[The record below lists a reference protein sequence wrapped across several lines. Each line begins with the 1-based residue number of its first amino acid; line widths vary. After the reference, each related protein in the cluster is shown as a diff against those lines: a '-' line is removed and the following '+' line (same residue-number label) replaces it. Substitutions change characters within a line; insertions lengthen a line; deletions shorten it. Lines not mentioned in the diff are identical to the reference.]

1 MNWNN
6 GSNKMLYVYIDA
18 CRTYHARKSVVCS
31 CYNALGPIHVK
42 LPQIYPFNSKLAEY
56 WIIHN
61 LLISSST
68 LFCYLYVNLAKWTE
82 NEKNIR
88 LNIPFSKKKMQ
99 SKTTETQNMTVNKYK
114 IHELLKFSFSQTK
127 TNKIIKKIK

>member
-1 MNWNN
+1 
-6 GSNKMLYVYIDA
+6 MLSLCEFGKI
-18 CRTYHARKSVVCS
+18 
-31 CYNALGPIHVK
+31 
-42 LPQIYPFNSKLAEY
+42 
-56 WIIHN
+56 
-61 LLISSST
+61 
-68 LFCYLYVNLAKWTE
+68 E

-114 IHELLKFSFSQTK
+114 IHELLKFSFSRTK